1 MGKETL
7 NAREATANPINA
19 ISNGDSRSR
28 TISRHEEY
36 MGWDEAVE
44 HIKRITGVSDED
56 AEVMYDAIDY
66 YTGMGYEWLREFQ
79 QGKRHGDPN
88 LRNADKYLERFI
100 ELAPKWKGMTYRGMG
115 MFKEDVDAF
124 SIGQTIDMNGTSS
137 WTSSNKEAFEYA
149 IARRSLRGGRVGV
162 IFMSKNQ
169 PLGTSVDFAAG
180 MDEKEVTVSKRA
192 KWRITGKRQTDRVI
206 FVSVEPI

>member
-7 NAREATANPINA
+7 NAREASANPINA
-19 ISNGDSRSR
+19 IANESARAR
-28 TISRHEEY
+28 TISAHDEY
-36 MGWDEAVE
+36 MDWEDAVN
-44 HIKRITGVSDED
+44 HIKKITGASDED

-79 QGKRHGDPN
+79 QGKREGN
-88 LRNADKYLERFI
+88 ESLRNADEYLERFI

-115 MFKEDVDAF
+115 MFKEDLESF
-124 SIGQTIDMNGTSS
+124 SAGQTIDMNGTSS

-162 IFMSKNQ
+162 IFVCKNQ
-169 PLGTSVDFAAG
+169 PLGTSVDFASG
-180 MDEKEVTVSKRA
+180 MNEKEVTVSKRA
-192 KWRITGKRQTDRVI
+192 KWRITGKRQTDRVM
-206 FVSVEPI
+206 FVTVEPI